1 MLEYEKNV
9 LKGSTHMRKVYTVEQ
24 YQSVHNSF
32 YFSLNDNHYGIQIEP
47 AGQVI
52 VDSDQF
58 AFIYLVEEG
67 EEYSYISFPQ
77 ELWSALVDVI
87 RSEQNP
93 YLKIA
98 DQTIELVNFN
108 DELQTLLFNIE
119 GNDNYGNKF
128 VQAVEKAFAQVLKDD
143 TVE

>member
-1 MLEYEKNV
+1 
-9 LKGSTHMRKVYTVEQ
+9 MRKVYAVEQ
-24 YQSVHNSF
+24 YQSIHNHF
-32 YFSLNDNHYGIQIEP
+32 YFSLNENQSKIQIEP

-67 EEYSYISFPQ
+67 EDYSYIRFPQ
-77 ELWSALVDVI
+77 ELWPSLLEVLA
-87 RSEQNP
+87 SEQNP

-98 DQTIELVNFN
+98 DKNIELVNFT
-108 DELQTLLFNIE
+108 DELQTLLFNIK
-119 GNDNYGNKF
+119 GNDNYGTEF
-128 VQAVEKAFAQVLKDD
+128 VQAVEKTFTKVFQDD

>member
-1 MLEYEKNV
+1 
-9 LKGSTHMRKVYTVEQ
+9 MRKVYTVEQ
-24 YQSVHNSF
+24 YQSVHNNS
-32 YFSLNDNHYGIQIEP
+32 YFSLNDSHSEIQIEP

-67 EEYSYISFPQ
+67 EAYSYISFPQ
-77 ELWSALVDVI
+77 EMWPSLVDVVS
-87 RSEQNP
+87 SEQNP

-98 DQTIELVNFN
+98 DKTIELVNFN
-108 DELQTLLFNIE
+108 EELQMLLFNIE
-119 GNDNYGNKF
+119 GNDNYGNEF
-128 VQAVEKAFAQVLKDD
+128 VQAVEKAFAQFLKDD